1 MTKLGL
7 VLGGGGARGLA
18 HIGVLK
24 VLERKQ
30 IPIYAITGC
39 SMGAIIGGL
48 YAYFQDA
55 IKLEYFL
62 LETINNPDFTKQG
75 IQAFNQIET
84 QRKHGFEDYFNYIK
98 AKVSV
103 LNIFHNQSVF
113 SEKASEEL
121 IKFIPD
127 VEIKKLPIK
136 FSAIATDLLTGSE
149 INIKAGSLRN
159 ALKASSAI
167 PGFFPPVKMN
177 DYLLIDG
184 SASESAPVEEVKELG
199 ANRVIAVDV
208 TKCLKETG
216 PLDNG
221 IEIIYRAEEITSF
234 LLSQERLKHADLV
247 INPEVRMLSWA
258 NFEEAEKIIKEGEF
272 AAEKALP
279 AIKKISSGGNLY
291 FTFNKLFKKL

>member
-7 VLGGGGARGLA
+7 ALGGGGARGLA

-55 IKLEYFL
+55 IKLEFFL

-84 QRKHGFEDYFNYIK
+84 QRQHGFEDYFNYIK
-98 AKVSV
+98 AKVSI

-113 SEKASEEL
+113 SEKATEEF

-127 VEIKKLPIK
+127 VEINKLPIK

-149 INIKAGSLRN
+149 INIKDGSLRA

-177 DYLLIDG
+177 DFLLIDG
-184 SASESAPVEEVKELG
+184 SASESVPVEEVKELG

-234 LLSQERLKHADLV
+234 LLSQERLKTADLV
-247 INPEVRMLSWA
+247 IKPEVRKQSWA
-258 NFEEAEKIIKEGEF
+258 NFEEAEEIIKKGEI
-272 AAEKALP
+272 AAEKILP
-279 AIKKISSGGNLY
+279 EIESLSSKNQGIY
-291 FTFNKLFKKL
+291 KFRKLFR